1 MFANVYFTF
10 WLLYFHMQV
19 RLYYQS
25 PQQGSTDVYH
35 NHACFDCQKMWKT
48 PKFDPDQ
55 IRLVIYADNERDRTL
70 LFDSKAVKRNVEPR
84 QKCCH
89 GLRRFVSPKTK
100 LCVPSEQVC
109 GGRQSSKFLF
119 TKPGSDVQS
128 LEEIMFGSVGMA
140 YTGSSLKVH
149 LTKSPPQLML
159 TKVFVPEAP
168 KRESSGSELDSDS
181 LSLQSHSDPSEPKP
195 ISCADRNGGYLA
207 ESVPMDVPLPSH
219 SKRAS
224 FDIIDE
230 DSGLASLTSSGSF
243 HTPFPSPGSNASS
256 YSSSYNSLHRRWMR
270 VQYTSLESGL
280 KKRNSQDNLVAHES
294 FSSCTTSSTTNK
306 KQSKIALGIL
316 FGLEEDKDCSG
327 VNRCF
332 ENFFFSHI
340 TLFEGHLDKLK
351 AGVSHAY
358 YNRKQFVHI
367 VMEALENFRRDVQDL
382 YTTPRLS
389 EPVWLN
395 MMSHSSYRYVMCEKF
410 MKQFMFLVSKY
421 DNKSTNFFMSTLVT
435 AVLTHHLAWV
445 PTVTP
450 AGGTSIRTYL
460 HNHTPNWVDTFA
472 KTHPYNPLWAQLGD
486 LYGAIGFPLKLARTV
501 VVGKKADLVKKILYI
516 LTYFIR
522 CSDVHENDELGSLKS
537 CLDDLTFE
545 MESERQDI
553 TPILEKQPDFFL
565 PVREENS
572 GSRIRQGE
580 TNFGKE
586 REEAALSSPRI
597 REGNHDKSCRQRSE
611 CSKDG
616 EKKKSGSTSSCDREK
631 HQNPCDSGKVKLLCS
646 PKGCVRQISVE
657 TELRR
662 ISKEYED
669 IIPKTIKSVQK
680 NDLHLRLS
688 DDSSLTDEGY
698 HSILQPDHGYSSL
711 QRPCS
716 LSVSQIV
723 ETVPVEN
730 IKNVSRSAEILSSD
744 FIEIPTPNPVKPQA
758 LSPSSSCSVSR
769 LSQKLLE
776 EEESSSRKDVT
787 EMPTAKVSDIRTR
800 YLEEGS
806 NSMFDEYFTDPSI
819 ETKTIDNLD
828 AKDRIIS
835 FPLVKSE
842 SIRSSTDSI
851 IRELAGCAN
860 SPTAELQGTHENRL
874 GSFGGG
880 IRPRIS
886 SFSRQYSTDR
896 NHISGRPNSLAP
908 GRCRSVTPTELSRR
922 RHLSSTSSYDVD
934 LSDPTSGCKELDM
947 PNFSGELS
955 SSSIK
960 VFDRNFGRSLMA
972 GYSDHYLSDFVLHG
986 TSENSFHEKLRSD
999 LEVAVQHSV
1008 LDEPI
1013 GEAVC
1018 IIADTDQW
1026 CVNVASSRDVDKPFE
1041 PLTKPVIASQLVC
1054 NLMEG
1059 VLQLCKLKMSSEFC
1073 LMHLE
1078 DRLQE
1083 IFFKSKMLAEYLKD
1097 VKKCNIKELTQLL
1110 GFEPGDLPLLVA
1122 IAGTHSPHL
1131 SLGVI

>member
-1 MFANVYFTF
+1 MA
-10 WLLYFHMQV
+10 LLQKILPSKNRCSAFERWTSSDTNTEHI
-19 RLYYQS
+19 QS
-25 PQQGSTDVYH
+25 V
-35 NHACFDCQKMWKT
+35 WKT

-70 LFDSKAVKRNVEPR
+70 LFDSKAVKRNVEP
-84 QKCCH
+84 QPKCYH
-89 GLRRFVSPKTK
+89 GLRKFVTPKTK
-100 LCVPSEQVC
+100 LCGPSEQIC
-109 GGRQSSKFLF
+109 GGRQSSKFHF

-149 LTKSPPQLML
+149 LTKSPPQMML
-159 TKVFVPEAP
+159 TKVFVPEAT
-168 KRESSGSELDSDS
+168 KRESLGSELDSDS

-195 ISCADRNGGYLA
+195 ISCSDRNGSYLA

-219 SKRAS
+219 SKRAN

-243 HTPFPSPGSNASS
+243 HTPFPSPGSNASN
-256 YSSSYNSLHRRWMR
+256 SYNSLHRRWMR

-280 KKRNSQDNLVAHES
+280 KKRDSQDNLVAHEQS
-294 FSSCTTSSTTNK
+294 FSSCTTSSTSK

-316 FGLEEDKDCSG
+316 FGLEEDKDCQG

-358 YNRKQFVHI
+358 YNRKKFVHI
-367 VMEALENFRRDVQDL
+367 VMEALDNFRRDVQDL

-395 MMSHSSYRYVMCEKF
+395 MMSHSSYRYSICEKF

-421 DNKSTNFFMSTLVT
+421 DNKNTNFFMSTLVT

-486 LYGAIGFPLKLARTV
+486 LYGAIGFPLKVARTV
-501 VVGKKADLVKKILYI
+501 VVGKKAHIVKKILYI

-537 CLDDLTFE
+537 CLDDLSFE
-545 MESERQDI
+545 MESLSDKQDI
-553 TPILEKQPDFFL
+553 TPILEKQPDAFF
-565 PVREENS
+565 PVKEEHS
-572 GSRIRQGE
+572 GSWMKEGE
-580 TNFGKE
+580 TNISKE
-586 REEAALSSPRI
+586 KEETTQSSCKTS
-597 REGNHDKSCRQRSE
+597 DKSHGRSHRDMLE
-611 CSKDG
+611 CSGEG
-616 EKKKSGSTSSCDREK
+616 EKKVSKCSCDGK
-631 HQNPCDSGKVKLLCS
+631 VCQNPCDKLKLLCS

-657 TELRR
+657 KELRR

-669 IIPKTIKSVQK
+669 IIPKTIKSVHD
-680 NDLHLRLS
+680 NDLHFHLP

-698 HSILQPDHGYSSL
+698 HSILPPDHGYSSL
-711 QRPCS
+711 PRPCS

-723 ETVPVEN
+723 EAVPVEN
-730 IKNVSRSAEILSSD
+730 VKNVSRSVEILNSD
-744 FIEIPTPNPVKPQA
+744 LIEIPTPNPAKPQA
-758 LSPSSSCSVSR
+758 FSPSNSCTVSR
-769 LSQKLLE
+769 LTQKLLE
-776 EEESSSRKDVT
+776 EKESVSKKDWT
-787 EMPTAKVSDIRTR
+787 DLPTAKVTDIRTR
-800 YLEEGS
+800 YLKEGS

-835 FPLVKSE
+835 YPLVKSE

-851 IRELAGCAN
+851 IKELAGCAN

-896 NHISGRPNSLAP
+896 NHISGRPTSLAP

-922 RHLSSTSSYDVD
+922 RHLSSTSSYDID

>member
-1 MFANVYFTF
+1 
-10 WLLYFHMQV
+10 
-19 RLYYQS
+19 
-25 PQQGSTDVYH
+25 
-35 NHACFDCQKMWKT
+35 MWKT

-55 IRLVIYADNERDRTL
+55 IRLVIYVDNERDRTL
-70 LFDSKAVKRNVEPR
+70 LFDSKAVKRNFEP
-84 QKCCH
+84 QPKCYH
-89 GLRRFVSPKTK
+89 GLRKFVTPKTK
-100 LCVPSEQVC
+100 LCGPSEQIC
-109 GGRQSSKFLF
+109 GGRQSKFLF

-149 LTKSPPQLML
+149 LTKSPPQMML

-168 KRESSGSELDSDS
+168 KRESLGSEVDSES
-181 LSLQSHSDPSEPKP
+181 LSLQSHSDPTEPKS
-195 ISCADRNGGYLA
+195 ISCTDRNGGYLA
-207 ESVPMDVPLPSH
+207 ESVPMDVPLSSH
-219 SKRAS
+219 SKRAN
-224 FDIIDE
+224 FDNIDE

-243 HTPFPSPGSNASS
+243 HTPFPSPGSNTSS
-256 YSSSYNSLHRRWMR
+256 YNSYNSLHRRWMR

-280 KKRNSQDNLVAHES
+280 KKRNSQDNLVAHEQS
-294 FSSCTTSSTTNK
+294 FSSCTTSSASSSNK

-316 FGLEEDKDCSG
+316 FGLEEDKDCQG

-358 YNRKQFVHI
+358 HNRKKFVHI

-553 TPILEKQPDFFL
+553 TPIIEKQPDAFL

-572 GSRIRQGE
+572 ASMRRHGE
-580 TNFGKE
+580 TNLSKE
-586 REEAALSSPRI
+586 RIETSWNSSKISDESQGITHTERSH
-597 REGNHDKSCRQRSE
+597 RKTSE
-611 CSKDG
+611 CSGDGAVKPSKFDEKDA
-616 EKKKSGSTSSCDREK
+616 CD
-631 HQNPCDSGKVKLLCS
+631 DGKIRLLCS
-646 PKGCVRQISVE
+646 PKECVRQISVE
-657 TELRR
+657 KELRR

-669 IIPKTIKSVQK
+669 IIPKTIKSVK
-680 NDLHLRLS
+680 DNDLHLHLP
-688 DDSSLTDEGY
+688 DDNSLTDEGY
-698 HSILQPDHGYSSL
+698 HSIHPPDQGYSSL

-716 LSVSQIV
+716 LSVSQIL
-723 ETVPVEN
+723 EAVPIEN
-730 IKNVSRSAEILSSD
+730 VKNVSRSAEILSSGL
-744 FIEIPTPNPVKPQA
+744 IEIPTPNPVKPQA
-758 LSPSSSCSVSR
+758 FSPSSSCSVSR
-769 LSQKLLE
+769 LTQKLLE
-776 EEESSSRKDVT
+776 EQESCSKKEVT
-787 EMPTAKVSDIRTR
+787 EIPTTKESDIRAR
-800 YLEEGS
+800 YLKEGS
-806 NSMFDEYFTDPSI
+806 NSMFDEYFTDPNI

-828 AKDRIIS
+828 AKDRIVS
-835 FPLVKSE
+835 YPLVKSE

-851 IRELAGCAN
+851 NRELAGCAN

-880 IRPRIS
+880 IRPRLS

-896 NHISGRPNSLAP
+896 SHISGRPTSIAP

-1018 IIADTDQW
+1018 VIADTDQW
-1026 CVNVASSRDVDKPFE
+1026 CVNVASSRDIDKPFE

-1059 VLQLCKLKMSSEFC
+1059 VHQLCKLKMSSEFC

>member
-1 MFANVYFTF
+1 MDFVR
-10 WLLYFHMQV
+10 HEHRV
-19 RLYYQS
+19 RLYYQL
-25 PQQGSTDVYH
+25 PLQGPTDAY
-35 NHACFDCQKMWKT
+35 NSQICFDCQKMWKT

-70 LFDSKAVKRNVEPR
+70 LFDSKAVKRNVEP
-84 QKCCH
+84 QPKCYH
-89 GLRRFVSPKTK
+89 GLRKFVSPKTK
-100 LCVPSEQVC
+100 LCGPSEQL
-109 GGRQSSKFLF
+109 GAGRQSAKFLF
-119 TKPGSDVQS
+119 SKPGSDVQS

-149 LTKSPPQLML
+149 LTKSPPQMML
-159 TKVFVPEAP
+159 TKVFVPEPP
-168 KRESSGSELDSDS
+168 KRESMGSELDSDL
-181 LSLQSHSDPSEPKP
+181 LSLQSHSDPSDPKP
-195 ISCADRNGGYLA
+195 ISCSDRNGTYLA

-219 SKRAS
+219 SKRAN

-256 YSSSYNSLHRRWMR
+256 YNSYNSLHRRWMR

-280 KKRNSQDNLVAHES
+280 KKRDSQDNLVAHEQS
-294 FSSCTTSSTTNK
+294 FSSCTTSSTTSK

-316 FGLEEDKDCSG
+316 FGLEEDKDCQG

-358 YNRKQFVHI
+358 NNRKKFVHI
-367 VMEALENFRRDVQDL
+367 VMEALDNFRRDVQDL

-395 MMSHSSYRYVMCEKF
+395 MMSHSSYRYSMCEKF

-421 DNKSTNFFMSTLVT
+421 DNKNTNFFMSTLVT

-486 LYGAIGFPLKLARTV
+486 LYGAIGFPLKVARTV

-537 CLDDLTFE
+537 CLDDLSFE
-545 MESERQDI
+545 MENDKQDV
-553 TPILEKQPDFFL
+553 TPILEKQPNAFF
-565 PVREENS
+565 PVKEENS
-572 GSRIRQGE
+572 GSWTRHEE
-580 TNFGKE
+580 TNFGKGKVETPQDTCNTSQSHKEILQCSLE
-586 REEAALSSPRI
+586 RERKDIQSNR
-597 REGNHDKSCRQRSE
+597 KE
-611 CSKDG
+611 C
-616 EKKKSGSTSSCDREK
+616 
-631 HQNPCDSGKVKLLCS
+631 QNPCDKDEVKLLCS

-657 TELRR
+657 KELRR

-669 IIPKTIKSVQK
+669 VIPKTIKSVQ
-680 NDLHLRLS
+680 DTDIHFHLP
-688 DDSSLTDEGY
+688 DDCSLTDEGY
-698 HSILQPDHGYSSL
+698 HSILPPDHGYSSL
-711 QRPCS
+711 PRPCS
-716 LSVSQIV
+716 LSVSKIV
-723 ETVPVEN
+723 EAVPVEN
-730 IKNVSRSAEILSSD
+730 VKNVSRSVEILSSD
-744 FIEIPTPNPVKPQA
+744 LIEVPTPNPVKPQPFY
-758 LSPSSSCSVSR
+758 PSSSCSVSR
-769 LSQKLLE
+769 LTQKLLE
-776 EEESSSRKDVT
+776 EKEPVSKKDSI
-787 EMPTAKVSDIRTR
+787 ETAKVVDIRTR
-800 YLEEGS
+800 FLKEGS

-819 ETKTIDNLD
+819 QTKTIDNVD
-828 AKDRIIS
+828 AVDRIVS
-835 FPLVKSE
+835 YPLVKSE

-851 IRELAGCAN
+851 IRELAAN
-860 SPTAELQGTHENRL
+860 SPTAELQGSHENRL
-874 GSFGGG
+874 GSFSGG

-886 SFSRQYSTDR
+886 SFSRQFSTDR
-896 NHISGRPNSLAP
+896 SHIAGRQNSLAP

-934 LSDPTSGCKELDM
+934 LSDPASGCKELDM

-986 TSENSFHEKLRSD
+986 TSDNSFHEKLRSD
-999 LEVAVQHSV
+999 LEVAIQHSV